1 MMILFFCLLIPQ
13 QAPQEPVRLAH
24 EQQQQQQ
31 QQQQHYQQQQQQPQ
45 VGRASPTHHL
55 QAQVRTVRTSSH
67 QVCGSGPL
75 AGPDPDA
82 DNPTSMYVGTVKSG
96 NDVIGY

>member
-55 QAQVRTVRTSSH
+55 QAQVLKSR
-67 QVCGSGPL
+67 QVCGSD
-75 AGPDPDA
+75 PDPDA
-82 DNPTSMYVGTVKSG
+82 ALESER
-96 NDVIGY
+96 IRI